1 MSKKIKNIIVIL
13 LVLITIIL
21 ASVII
26 YNKIKKMYKVED
38 VVEEKYL
45 LLLSQNN
52 VGVID
57 NKGNV
62 IIEPQYFSIH
72 IPNPSKP
79 LFICYYDYNEQTKAY
94 RTKVVNQ
101 NGTELFTRY
110 NKVETIDLNEIET
123 SMPYEKNVLKY
134 EEKGKYGLIDLK
146 GNVVTKAEYDSIDG
160 LSNKEG
166 ELLIAKDGKYGVI
179 NTSGAELIKPEYDFI
194 SGDEY
199 YTNDKKYALSGYILG
214 LKTTDGYRYGY
225 MNYKGKI
232 LLEVEYND
240 IIRLGG
246 IGSEDTDKDVFLVAK
261 KNGQCGLIKNKKVVL
276 DFRYQSI
283 DYSGVNNFF
292 IVTRSTKTGVY
303 NSLGKKIISV
313 KYDSVQVHNNY
324 IYTKL
329 KDEEAYYN
337 LNGNRIDKS
346 SIKEDEE
353 KSEDKAEKTSV
364 TAKLIPIEQDG
375 KWGFTD
381 EYSNI
386 KIECKYEK
394 VTEFNEYGFA
404 GVKLDG
410 KWGSINEKGKVIIEP
425 VYNLDNF
432 YEIDFIGKYYKVVYD
447 YKTVYYSDDI

>member
-1 MSKKIKNIIVIL
+1 MNKKIKNIIIIL

-21 ASVII
+21 AGAII

-45 LLLSQNN
+45 LLSSKNN

-62 IIEPQYFSIH
+62 IIEPQYFSVH

-101 NGTELFTRY
+101 NGTELFTKY

-166 ELLIAKDGKYGVI
+166 ELLISKEGKYGVI

-214 LKTTDGYRYGY
+214 QKTADGYRYGY

-313 KYDSVQVHNNY
+313 KYDSVQVHDNY

-346 SIKEDEE
+346 SIKEDNE
-353 KSEDKAEKTSV
+353 KSENQAEETSPS
-364 TAKLIPIEQDG
+364 AKLIPIEKDG
-375 KWGFTD
+375 KWGFAD
-381 EYSNI
+381 GYSNV
-386 KIECKYEK
+386 KVECKYEK
-394 VTEFNEYGFA
+394 VTEFNKNGFA
-404 GVKLDG
+404 GIKLNG
-410 KWGSINEKGKVIIEP
+410 KWGSINEKGEVIIEP
-425 VYNLDNF
+425 IYNLDNF

-447 YKTVYYSDDI
+447 YKTVYYSDNI

>member
-394 VTEFNEYGFA
+394 VTEFNKNGFA

>member
-313 KYDSVQVHNNY
+313 KYDSVQVHDNY

-394 VTEFNEYGFA
+394 VTEFNKNGFA

-410 KWGSINEKGKVIIEP
+410 KWGSINEKGEVIIEP